1 MPNMPMMS
9 PATWLIVSM
18 CRGRKRRRKRLMTKA
33 SRVHHATAPPKN
45 PAMTNSE
52 RMKPP
57 KVWSAMSPPEILNT
71 AKKARM

>member
-1 MPNMPMMS
+1 
-9 PATWLIVSM
+9 
-18 CRGRKRRRKRLMTKA
+18 MTKA

-57 KVWSAMSPPEILNT
+57 KVWSAMSPPEVLNT